1 MALESAQWNTE
12 AFEMDINERRDALR
26 ARVRKKL
33 DGVDEI
39 PEEDELVVQEQEI
52 TMSTTQ
58 NEDILFIE
66 DKNGLLALAS
76 SLIFIG
82 SVLGIITGLLLL
94 QGNPTDLLGNTLEVD
109 DVIDIRGIV
118 LESESGD
125 SIEGVTIELLEIG
138 GNTILQTAT
147 TNSYGYYEFENIVPE
162 QHIIRVTLDGYKSVE
177 RTISATNVNQ
187 DAFTLTP
194 GEGLVQED
202 ETTSSSGWT
211 LENAVALSTGI
222 ALVTIAAGVVGLYS
236 AVGARTQKRYRRTQ
250 YFAGIALL
258 SRGFIV
264 FGPFLILCGM
274 GLMVLAKDEFDQ
286 TEVE

>member
-1 MALESAQWNTE
+1 
-12 AFEMDINERRDALR
+12 MDINERRDALR

-33 DGVDEI
+33 DGEDEI
-39 PEEDELVVQEQEI
+39 NEEEELVVQEQEI
-52 TMSTTQ
+52 IMSTTQ
-58 NEDILFIE
+58 NEELLFLE
-66 DKNGLLALAS
+66 DKNGLLTLAS

-109 DVIDIRGIV
+109 DVIDVRGIV

-125 SIEGVTIELLEIG
+125 SIEGVTIELLDVDSK
-138 GNTILQTAT
+138 TVLQTAN
-147 TNSYGYYEFENIVPE
+147 TNSYGYYEFENIAPE
-162 QHIIRVTLDGYKSVE
+162 PHILRVTLEGYKTVE

-187 DAFTLTP
+187 DAFTLTT
-194 GEGLVQED
+194 GEGVVIED

-222 ALVTIAAGVVGLYS
+222 ALVTIVAGVIGLYS
-236 AVGARTQKRYRRTQ
+236 AVGARKQEHYRRTQ

-274 GLMVLAKDEFDQ
+274 GLMVLAKDEFEKP
-286 TEVE
+286 EVE

>member
-1 MALESAQWNTE
+1 
-12 AFEMDINERRDALR
+12 MDINERRDALR

-33 DGVDEI
+33 DGGDEL

-58 NEDILFIE
+58 NEDLLFME

-94 QGNPTDLLGNTLEVD
+94 QGNPTDLLGNTLDVD
-109 DVIDIRGIV
+109 DVIV

-125 SIEGVTIELLEIG
+125 SMEGVSIELLEIG
-138 GNTILQTAT
+138 SNTILQTAT
-147 TNSYGYYEFENIVPE
+147 TNSYGYYEFENVVPE
-162 QHIIRVTLDGYKSVE
+162 PHIIRVTLDGYKTVE
-177 RTISATNVNQ
+177 RTINAKNVNQ
-187 DAFTLTP
+187 DAFTLTA
-194 GEGLVQED
+194 GEGLIQED

-222 ALVTIAAGVVGLYS
+222 ALVTIVAGVVGLYS
-236 AVGARTQKRYRRTQ
+236 AVGARNQKRYRRTQ

-286 TEVE
+286 PEVE

>member
-1 MALESAQWNTE
+1 
-12 AFEMDINERRDALR
+12 MDINERRDALR

-33 DGVDEI
+33 DGEDEI
-39 PEEDELVVQEQEI
+39 NEEEELVVQEQEI
-52 TMSTTQ
+52 IMSTTQ
-58 NEDILFIE
+58 NEELLFLE
-66 DKNGLLALAS
+66 DKNGLLTLAS

-109 DVIDIRGIV
+109 DVIDVRGIV

-125 SIEGVTIELLEIG
+125 SIEGVAIELLDVDSK
-138 GNTILQTAT
+138 TVLQPAN
-147 TNSYGYYEFENIVPE
+147 TNSYGYYEFENIAPE
-162 QHIIRVTLDGYKSVE
+162 PHILRVTLEGYKTVE

-187 DAFTLTP
+187 DAFTLTT
-194 GEGLVQED
+194 GEGVVVED

-222 ALVTIAAGVVGLYS
+222 ALVTIVAGVIGLYS
-236 AVGARTQKRYRRTQ
+236 AVGARKQEHYRRTQ

-274 GLMVLAKDEFDQ
+274 GLMVLAKDEFEEP
-286 TEVE
+286 EVE

>member
-1 MALESAQWNTE
+1 
-12 AFEMDINERRDALR
+12 MDINERRDALR

-33 DGVDEI
+33 DGEDEI
-39 PEEDELVVQEQEI
+39 NEEEELVVQEQEI
-52 TMSTTQ
+52 IMSTTQ
-58 NEDILFIE
+58 NEELLFLE
-66 DKNGLLALAS
+66 DKNGLLTLAS

-109 DVIDIRGIV
+109 DVIDVRGIV

-125 SIEGVTIELLEIG
+125 SIEGVTIELLDVDSK
-138 GNTILQTAT
+138 TVLQTAN
-147 TNSYGYYEFENIVPE
+147 TNSYGYYEFENIAPE
-162 QHIIRVTLDGYKSVE
+162 PHILRVTLGGYKTVE

-187 DAFTLTP
+187 DAFTLTT
-194 GEGLVQED
+194 GEGVVVED

-222 ALVTIAAGVVGLYS
+222 ALVTIVAGVIGLYS
-236 AVGARTQKRYRRTQ
+236 AVGARKQEHYRRTQ

-274 GLMVLAKDEFDQ
+274 GLMVLAKDEFEEP
-286 TEVE
+286 EVE

>member
-1 MALESAQWNTE
+1 
-12 AFEMDINERRDALR
+12 
-26 ARVRKKL
+26 
-33 DGVDEI
+33 
-39 PEEDELVVQEQEI
+39 
-52 TMSTTQ
+52 MSTTQ
-58 NEDILFIE
+58 NEELLFLE
-66 DKNGLLALAS
+66 DKNGLLTLAS
-76 SLIFIG
+76 SLIFIC

-109 DVIDIRGIV
+109 DVIDVRGIV

-125 SIEGVTIELLEIG
+125 SIEGVTIELLDVDSK
-138 GNTILQTAT
+138 TVLQTAN
-147 TNSYGYYEFENIVPE
+147 TNSYGYYEFENIAPE
-162 QHIIRVTLDGYKSVE
+162 PHILRVTLEGYKTVE

-187 DAFTLTP
+187 DAFTLTT
-194 GEGLVQED
+194 GEGVVVED

-222 ALVTIAAGVVGLYS
+222 ALVTIVAGVIGLYS
-236 AVGARTQKRYRRTQ
+236 AVGARKQEHYRRTQ

-274 GLMVLAKDEFDQ
+274 GLMVLAKDEFEEP
-286 TEVE
+286 EVE

>member
-1 MALESAQWNTE
+1 
-12 AFEMDINERRDALR
+12 MDINERRDALR

-33 DGVDEI
+33 DGEDEI
-39 PEEDELVVQEQEI
+39 NEEEELVVQEQEI
-52 TMSTTQ
+52 IMSTTQ
-58 NEDILFIE
+58 NEELLFLE
-66 DKNGLLALAS
+66 DKNGLLTLAS

-109 DVIDIRGIV
+109 DVIDVRGIV

-125 SIEGVTIELLEIG
+125 SIEGVTIELLDFDSK
-138 GNTILQTAT
+138 TVLQTAN
-147 TNSYGYYEFENIVPE
+147 TNSYGYYEFENIAPE
-162 QHIIRVTLDGYKSVE
+162 PHILRVTLEGYKTVE

-187 DAFTLTP
+187 DAFTLTT
-194 GEGLVQED
+194 GEGVVVED

-222 ALVTIAAGVVGLYS
+222 ALVTIVAGVIGLYS
-236 AVGARTQKRYRRTQ
+236 AVGARKQEHYRRTQ

-274 GLMVLAKDEFDQ
+274 GLMVLAKDEFEEP
-286 TEVE
+286 EVE

>member
-1 MALESAQWNTE
+1 
-12 AFEMDINERRDALR
+12 MDINERRDALR

-33 DGVDEI
+33 DGEDEI
-39 PEEDELVVQEQEI
+39 NEEEELVVQEQEI
-52 TMSTTQ
+52 IMSTTQ
-58 NEDILFIE
+58 NEELLFLE
-66 DKNGLLALAS
+66 DKNGLLTLAS

-109 DVIDIRGIV
+109 DVIDVRGIV

-125 SIEGVTIELLEIG
+125 SIEGATIELLEI
-138 GNTILQTAT
+138 NSKTVLQTVS
-147 TNSYGYYEFENIVPE
+147 TNSYGYYEFENVAPE
-162 QHIIRVTLDGYKSVE
+162 PHILRVSLEGYKTVE

-187 DAFTLTP
+187 DAFTLTT
-194 GEGLVQED
+194 GEGIVVEEQ
-202 ETTSSSGWT
+202 TTSSSGWT

-222 ALVTIAAGVVGLYS
+222 ALVTIVAGVVGLYS
-236 AVGARTQKRYRRTQ
+236 AVGARKQQHYRRTQ

-274 GLMVLAKDEFDQ
+274 GLMVLAKDEFEEP
-286 TEVE
+286 EVE

>member
-1 MALESAQWNTE
+1 
-12 AFEMDINERRDALR
+12 MDINERRDALR

-33 DGVDEI
+33 DGEDEVI
-39 PEEDELVVQEQEI
+39 EEEELVVQEQEI
-52 TMSTTQ
+52 IMSTTQ
-58 NEDILFIE
+58 NEELLFLE
-66 DKNGLLALAS
+66 DKNGLLTLAS

-109 DVIDIRGIV
+109 DVIDVRGIV

-125 SIEGVTIELLEIG
+125 SIEGVTIELLDVD
-138 GNTILQTAT
+138 TKTVLQTAN
-147 TNSYGYYEFENIVPE
+147 TNSYGYYEFENVVPE
-162 QHIIRVTLDGYKSVE
+162 PHILRVTLEGYKTVE

-187 DAFTLTP
+187 DAFTLTT
-194 GEGLVQED
+194 GEGIVVED

-222 ALVTIAAGVVGLYS
+222 ALVTIVAGVVGLYS
-236 AVGARTQKRYRRTQ
+236 AVGARKQQHYRRTQ

-274 GLMVLAKDEFDQ
+274 GLMVLAKDEFEQ
-286 TEVE
+286 PEVE

>member
-1 MALESAQWNTE
+1 
-12 AFEMDINERRDALR
+12 MDINERRDALR

-33 DGVDEI
+33 DGEDEI
-39 PEEDELVVQEQEI
+39 NEEEELVVQEQEI
-52 TMSTTQ
+52 IMSTTQ
-58 NEDILFIE
+58 NEELLFLE
-66 DKNGLLALAS
+66 DKNGLLTLAS

-109 DVIDIRGIV
+109 DVIDVRGIV

-125 SIEGVTIELLEIG
+125 SIEGVTIELLDVDSK
-138 GNTILQTAT
+138 TVLQTAN
-147 TNSYGYYEFENIVPE
+147 TNSYGYYEFENIAPE
-162 QHIIRVTLDGYKSVE
+162 PHILRVTLEGYKTVE

-187 DAFTLTP
+187 DAFTLTT
-194 GEGLVQED
+194 GEGVVVED

-222 ALVTIAAGVVGLYS
+222 ALVTIVAGVIGLYS
-236 AVGARTQKRYRRTQ
+236 AVGARKQQHYRRTQ

-274 GLMVLAKDEFDQ
+274 GLMVLAKDEFEKP
-286 TEVE
+286 EVE

>member
-1 MALESAQWNTE
+1 
-12 AFEMDINERRDALR
+12 MDINERRDALR

-33 DGVDEI
+33 DGEDEI
-39 PEEDELVVQEQEI
+39 HEEEELVVQEQEI
-52 TMSTTQ
+52 IMSTTQ
-58 NEDILFIE
+58 NEELLFLE
-66 DKNGLLALAS
+66 DKNGLLTLAS

-109 DVIDIRGIV
+109 DVIDVRGIV

-125 SIEGVTIELLEIG
+125 SIEGVTIELLDVDSK
-138 GNTILQTAT
+138 TVLQTAN
-147 TNSYGYYEFENIVPE
+147 TNSYGYYEFENIAPE
-162 QHIIRVTLDGYKSVE
+162 PHILRVTLEGYKTVE

-187 DAFTLTP
+187 DAFTLTT
-194 GEGLVQED
+194 GEGVVVED

-222 ALVTIAAGVVGLYS
+222 ALVTIVAGVIGLYS
-236 AVGARTQKRYRRTQ
+236 AVGARKQEHYRRTQ

-274 GLMVLAKDEFDQ
+274 GLMVLAKDEFEKP
-286 TEVE
+286 EVE

>member
-1 MALESAQWNTE
+1 
-12 AFEMDINERRDALR
+12 MDINERRDALR

-33 DGVDEI
+33 DGEDEI
-39 PEEDELVVQEQEI
+39 HEEEELVVQEQEI
-52 TMSTTQ
+52 IMSTTQ
-58 NEDILFIE
+58 NEELLFLE
-66 DKNGLLALAS
+66 DKNGLLTLAS

-109 DVIDIRGIV
+109 DVIDVRGIV

-125 SIEGVTIELLEIG
+125 SIEGVTIELLDVDSK
-138 GNTILQTAT
+138 TVLQTAN
-147 TNSYGYYEFENIVPE
+147 TNSYGYYEFENIAPE
-162 QHIIRVTLDGYKSVE
+162 PHILRVTLEGYKTVE

-187 DAFTLTP
+187 DAFTLTT
-194 GEGLVQED
+194 GEGVVVED

-222 ALVTIAAGVVGLYS
+222 ALVTIVAGVIGLYS
-236 AVGARTQKRYRRTQ
+236 AVGARKQQHYRRTQ

-274 GLMVLAKDEFDQ
+274 GLMVLAKDEFEEP
-286 TEVE
+286 EVE

>member
-1 MALESAQWNTE
+1 
-12 AFEMDINERRDALR
+12 MDINERRDALR

-33 DGVDEI
+33 DGEDEI
-39 PEEDELVVQEQEI
+39 PEEEELVVQEQEI
-52 TMSTTQ
+52 IMSTTQ
-58 NEDILFIE
+58 NEELLFLE
-66 DKNGLLALAS
+66 DKNGLLTLAS

-109 DVIDIRGIV
+109 DVVDVRGIV

-125 SIEGVTIELLEIG
+125 SIEGVTIELLDLDSK
-138 GNTILQTAT
+138 TVLQTAN
-147 TNSYGYYEFENIVPE
+147 TNSYGYYEFKNVVPE
-162 QHIIRVTLDGYKSVE
+162 PRILRVTLEGYKTVE

-187 DAFTLTP
+187 DAFTLTT
-194 GEGLVQED
+194 GEGIVVED

-222 ALVTIAAGVVGLYS
+222 ALVTIVAGVVGLYS
-236 AVGARTQKRYRRTQ
+236 AVGARKQQHYRRTQ

-274 GLMVLAKDEFDQ
+274 GLMVLAKDEFEQ
-286 TEVE
+286 PEVE

>member
-1 MALESAQWNTE
+1 
-12 AFEMDINERRDALR
+12 MDINERRDALR

-33 DGVDEI
+33 DGEDDI
-39 PEEDELVVQEQEI
+39 LEEEELVVQEQEI
-52 TMSTTQ
+52 IMSTTQ
-58 NEDILFIE
+58 NEELLFLE
-66 DKNGLLALAS
+66 DKNGLLTLAS

-109 DVIDIRGIV
+109 DVIDVRGIV

-125 SIEGVTIELLEIG
+125 SIEGVTIELLDVDSK
-138 GNTILQTAT
+138 TVLQTAN
-147 TNSYGYYEFENIVPE
+147 TNSYGYYEFENIAPE
-162 QHIIRVTLDGYKSVE
+162 PHILRVTLEGYKTVE

-194 GEGLVQED
+194 GEGIVVED
-202 ETTSSSGWT
+202 VTTSSSGWT
-211 LENAVALSTGI
+211 LENAVALSTCI
-222 ALVTIAAGVVGLYS
+222 ALVTIVAGVVGLYS
-236 AVGARTQKRYRRTQ
+236 AVGARKQQHYRRTQ

-274 GLMVLAKDEFDQ
+274 GLMVLAKDGFEQ
-286 TEVE
+286 PEVE

>member
-1 MALESAQWNTE
+1 
-12 AFEMDINERRDALR
+12 MDINERRDALR

-33 DGVDEI
+33 DGEDEI
-39 PEEDELVVQEQEI
+39 LEEEELVVQEQEI
-52 TMSTTQ
+52 IMSTTQ
-58 NEDILFIE
+58 NEELLFLE
-66 DKNGLLALAS
+66 DKNGLLTLAS

-109 DVIDIRGIV
+109 DVIDVRGIV

-125 SIEGVTIELLEIG
+125 SIEGVTIELLDVD
-138 GNTILQTAT
+138 TKTVLQTAN
-147 TNSYGYYEFENIVPE
+147 TNSYGYYEFENVVPE
-162 QHIIRVTLDGYKSVE
+162 PHVLRVTLEGYKTVE

-187 DAFTLTP
+187 DAFTLTT
-194 GEGLVQED
+194 GEGIVVED

-222 ALVTIAAGVVGLYS
+222 ALVTIVAGVVGLYS
-236 AVGARTQKRYRRTQ
+236 AVGARKQQHYRRTQ

-274 GLMVLAKDEFDQ
+274 GLMVLAKDEFEQ
-286 TEVE
+286 PEVE

>member
-1 MALESAQWNTE
+1 MALKSAQWNSE

-33 DGVDEI
+33 DESDE
-39 PEEDELVVQEQEI
+39 PSEEDELVVQEQEI
-52 TMSTTQ
+52 IMSATQ
-58 NEDILFIE
+58 NEELLVIE

-109 DVIDIRGIV
+109 DVIDVRGIV
-118 LESESGD
+118 LESESGESMD
-125 SIEGVTIELLEIG
+125 GVTIELLEIESK
-138 GNTILQTAT
+138 TILQTAT
-147 TNSYGYYEFENIVPE
+147 TNSYGYYEFENVAPE
-162 QHIIRVTLDGYKSVE
+162 PHTIRVTLDGYKIVE

-187 DAFTLTP
+187 DAFTLTI
-194 GEGLVQED
+194 GEGVIQED
-202 ETTSSSGWT
+202 ETTERSGWT

-222 ALVTIAAGVVGLYS
+222 ALATIVAGVFGLYS

-250 YFAGIALL
+250 YFAGVALL

-286 TEVE
+286 PEVE

>member
-1 MALESAQWNTE
+1 
-12 AFEMDINERRDALR
+12 MDINERRDALR

-33 DGVDEI
+33 DGEDEI
-39 PEEDELVVQEQEI
+39 NEEEELVVQEQEI
-52 TMSTTQ
+52 IMSTTQ
-58 NEDILFIE
+58 NEELLFLE
-66 DKNGLLALAS
+66 DKNGLLTLAS

-109 DVIDIRGIV
+109 DVIDVRGIV

-125 SIEGVTIELLEIG
+125 SIEGVTIELLDVDSK
-138 GNTILQTAT
+138 TVLQTAN
-147 TNSYGYYEFENIVPE
+147 TNSYGYYEFENIAPE
-162 QHIIRVTLDGYKSVE
+162 PHILRVTLEGYKTVE

-187 DAFTLTP
+187 DAFTLTT
-194 GEGLVQED
+194 GEGVVVED

-222 ALVTIAAGVVGLYS
+222 ALVTIVAGVIGLYS
-236 AVGARTQKRYRRTQ
+236 AVGARKQEHYRRTQ

-274 GLMVLAKDEFDQ
+274 GLMVLAKDEFKEP
-286 TEVE
+286 EVE

>member
-1 MALESAQWNTE
+1 M
-12 AFEMDINERRDALR
+12 
-26 ARVRKKL
+26 
-33 DGVDEI
+33 
-39 PEEDELVVQEQEI
+39 
-52 TMSTTQ
+52 
-58 NEDILFIE
+58 
-66 DKNGLLALAS
+66 
-76 SLIFIG
+76 
-82 SVLGIITGLLLL
+82 GIITGLLLL

-109 DVIDIRGIV
+109 DVIDVRGIV

-125 SIEGVTIELLEIG
+125 SMEGVTIELLEIESK
-138 GNTILQTAT
+138 TILQTSI
-147 TNSYGYYEFENIVPE
+147 TNSYGYYEFENVAPE
-162 QHIIRVTLDGYKSVE
+162 PHTIRVTLDGYKVVE

-187 DAFTLTP
+187 DAFTLTT
-194 GEGLVQED
+194 GEGVIQED
-202 ETTSSSGWT
+202 ETTERSGWT

-222 ALVTIAAGVVGLYS
+222 ALVTIVAGVVGLYS

-286 TEVE
+286 PEVE

>member
-1 MALESAQWNTE
+1 
-12 AFEMDINERRDALR
+12 MDINERRDALR

-33 DGVDEI
+33 DGDEENEI
-39 PEEDELVVQEQEI
+39 LEEEELVVQEQEI
-52 TMSTTQ
+52 IMSTTQ
-58 NEDILFIE
+58 NEELLFLE
-66 DKNGLLALAS
+66 DKNGLLTLAS

-109 DVIDIRGIV
+109 DVIDLRGIV

-125 SIEGVTIELLEIG
+125 SIEGVTIELLDIDSK
-138 GNTILQTAT
+138 IVLQTAN
-147 TNSYGYYEFENIVPE
+147 TNSYGYYEFENVVPE
-162 QHIIRVTLDGYKSVE
+162 PHILRVTFESYKTVE

-187 DAFTLTP
+187 DAFTLTT
-194 GEGLVQED
+194 GEGIVVED
-202 ETTSSSGWT
+202 QTTSSSGWT

-222 ALVTIAAGVVGLYS
+222 ALVTIVAGVVGLYS
-236 AVGARTQKRYRRTQ
+236 AVGARKQQHYRRTQ

-274 GLMVLAKDEFDQ
+274 GLMVLAKDEFEQ
-286 TEVE
+286 PEVE

>member
-1 MALESAQWNTE
+1 
-12 AFEMDINERRDALR
+12 MDINERRDALR

-33 DGVDEI
+33 DGEDEI
-39 PEEDELVVQEQEI
+39 HEEEELVVQEQEI
-52 TMSTTQ
+52 IMSTTQ
-58 NEDILFIE
+58 NEELLFLE
-66 DKNGLLALAS
+66 DKNGLLTLAS

-109 DVIDIRGIV
+109 DVIDVRGIV

-125 SIEGVTIELLEIG
+125 SIEGVTIELLDVDSK
-138 GNTILQTAT
+138 TVLQTAN
-147 TNSYGYYEFENIVPE
+147 TNSYGYYEFENIAPE
-162 QHIIRVTLDGYKSVE
+162 PHILRVTLEGYKTVE

-187 DAFTLTP
+187 DAFTLTT
-194 GEGLVQED
+194 GEGVVVED

-222 ALVTIAAGVVGLYS
+222 ALVTIVAGVIGLYS
-236 AVGARTQKRYRRTQ
+236 AVGARKQEHYRRTQ

-274 GLMVLAKDEFDQ
+274 GLMVLAKDEFEEP
-286 TEVE
+286 EVE

>member
-1 MALESAQWNTE
+1 
-12 AFEMDINERRDALR
+12 MDINERRDALR

-33 DGVDEI
+33 DGEDEI
-39 PEEDELVVQEQEI
+39 PEEEELVVQEQEI
-52 TMSTTQ
+52 IMSTTQ
-58 NEDILFIE
+58 NEELLFLE
-66 DKNGLLALAS
+66 DKNGLLTLAS

-109 DVIDIRGIV
+109 DVVDVRGIV

-125 SIEGVTIELLEIG
+125 SIEGVTIELLDLDSK
-138 GNTILQTAT
+138 TVLQTAN
-147 TNSYGYYEFENIVPE
+147 TNSYGYYEFENVVPE
-162 QHIIRVTLDGYKSVE
+162 PRILRVTLEGYKTVE

-187 DAFTLTP
+187 DAFTLTT
-194 GEGLVQED
+194 GEGIVVED

-222 ALVTIAAGVVGLYS
+222 ALVTIIAGVVGLYS
-236 AVGARTQKRYRRTQ
+236 AVGARKQQHYRRTQ

-274 GLMVLAKDEFDQ
+274 GLMVLAKDEFEQ
-286 TEVE
+286 PEVE

>member
-1 MALESAQWNTE
+1 
-12 AFEMDINERRDALR
+12 MDINERRDALR

-33 DGVDEI
+33 DGEDEI
-39 PEEDELVVQEQEI
+39 HEEEELVVQEQEI
-52 TMSTTQ
+52 IMSTTQ
-58 NEDILFIE
+58 NEELLFLE
-66 DKNGLLALAS
+66 DKNGLLTLAS
-76 SLIFIG
+76 SLILIG

-109 DVIDIRGIV
+109 DVIDVRGIV

-125 SIEGVTIELLEIG
+125 SIEGVTIELLDVDSK
-138 GNTILQTAT
+138 TVLQTAN
-147 TNSYGYYEFENIVPE
+147 TNSYGYYEFENIAPE
-162 QHIIRVTLDGYKSVE
+162 PHILRVTLEGYKTVE

-187 DAFTLTP
+187 DAFTLAT
-194 GEGLVQED
+194 GEGVVVED
-202 ETTSSSGWT
+202 ETTSSSGCT

-222 ALVTIAAGVVGLYS
+222 ALVTIVAGVIGLYS
-236 AVGARTQKRYRRTQ
+236 AVGARKQEHYRRTQ

-274 GLMVLAKDEFDQ
+274 GLMVLAKDEFEEP
-286 TEVE
+286 EVE

>member
-1 MALESAQWNTE
+1 
-12 AFEMDINERRDALR
+12 MDINERRDALR
-26 ARVRKKL
+26 ERVRKKL
-33 DGVDEI
+33 EG
-39 PEEDELVVQEQEI
+39 EEENPVEDLIVQEEEI

-58 NEDILFIE
+58 NEDLLFLE

-109 DVIDIRGIV
+109 DVIDVRGIV

-125 SIEGVTIELLEIG
+125 AIAEVTIELLEIDSK
-138 GNTILQTAT
+138 TVLQTAS
-147 TNSYGYYEFENIVPE
+147 TNSYGYYEFENVMPE
-162 QHIIRVTLDGYKSVE
+162 PHIIRVTLEGYKSVE

-187 DAFTLTP
+187 NAFTLTA
-194 GEGLVQED
+194 GEGIVEED

-222 ALVTIAAGVVGLYS
+222 ALVTILAGVVGLYS
-236 AVGARTQKRYRRTQ
+236 AVGARRQQHYRRTQ
-250 YFAGIALL
+250 YLAGIALF

>member
-1 MALESAQWNTE
+1 
-12 AFEMDINERRDALR
+12 MDINERRDALR

-33 DGVDEI
+33 DGEDEI
-39 PEEDELVVQEQEI
+39 LEEEELVVQEQEI
-52 TMSTTQ
+52 IMSTTQ
-58 NEDILFIE
+58 NEELLFLE
-66 DKNGLLALAS
+66 DKNGLLTLAS

-109 DVIDIRGIV
+109 DVIDVRGIV

-125 SIEGVTIELLEIG
+125 SIEGATIELLEI
-138 GNTILQTAT
+138 NSKTVLQTVS
-147 TNSYGYYEFENIVPE
+147 TNSYGYYEFENVAPE
-162 QHIIRVTLDGYKSVE
+162 PHILRVSLEGYKTVE

-187 DAFTLTP
+187 DAFTLTT
-194 GEGLVQED
+194 GEGIVVEEQ
-202 ETTSSSGWT
+202 TTSSSGWT

-222 ALVTIAAGVVGLYS
+222 ALVTIVAGVVGLYS
-236 AVGARTQKRYRRTQ
+236 AVGARKQQHYRRTQ

-274 GLMVLAKDEFDQ
+274 GLMVLAKDEFEEP
-286 TEVE
+286 EVE

>member
-1 MALESAQWNTE
+1 
-12 AFEMDINERRDALR
+12 MDINERRDALR

-33 DGVDEI
+33 DGEEEI
-39 PEEDELVVQEQEI
+39 PEEEDELVVQEHEI

-58 NEDILFIE
+58 NQELLLIG
-66 DKNGLLALAS
+66 DKSGLLTLAS

-109 DVIDIRGIV
+109 DVIDVRGIV

-125 SIEGVTIELLEIG
+125 SMEDVTIELLEIG
-138 GNTILQTAT
+138 SNTVLQTAS
-147 TNSYGYYEFENIVPE
+147 TNSYGYYEFQNVAPE
-162 QHIIRVTLDGYKSVE
+162 KHIIRVTLEGYKSVE
-177 RTISATNVNQ
+177 RTITATNVNQ
-187 DAFTLTP
+187 DAFTMTA
-194 GEGLVQED
+194 GEGTVTED
-202 ETTSSSGWT
+202 ETISSTGWT

-222 ALVTIAAGVVGLYS
+222 ALVTIIAGVVGLYS
-236 AVGARTQKRYRRTQ
+236 AVGARKQQNYRRTQ
-250 YFAGIALL
+250 YLAGIALF

-274 GLMVLAKDEFDQ
+274 GLMVLSKDEFEQ
-286 TEVE
+286 PEVE

>member
-1 MALESAQWNTE
+1 
-12 AFEMDINERRDALR
+12 MDINERRDALR

-33 DGVDEI
+33 DGEDEI
-39 PEEDELVVQEQEI
+39 NEEEELVVQEQEI
-52 TMSTTQ
+52 IMSTTQ
-58 NEDILFIE
+58 NEELLFLE
-66 DKNGLLALAS
+66 DKNGLLTLAS

-109 DVIDIRGIV
+109 DVIDVRGIV

-125 SIEGVTIELLEIG
+125 SIEGVTIELLDVDSK
-138 GNTILQTAT
+138 TVLQTAN
-147 TNSYGYYEFENIVPE
+147 TNSYWYYEFENIAPE
-162 QHIIRVTLDGYKSVE
+162 PHILRVTLEGYKTVE

-187 DAFTLTP
+187 DAFTLTT
-194 GEGLVQED
+194 GEGVVVED

-222 ALVTIAAGVVGLYS
+222 ALVTIVAGVIGLYS
-236 AVGARTQKRYRRTQ
+236 AVGARKQQHYRRTQ

-274 GLMVLAKDEFDQ
+274 GLMVLAKDEFEEP
-286 TEVE
+286 EVE

>member
-1 MALESAQWNTE
+1 MLQSALWNKE
-12 AFEMDINERRDALR
+12 VFEMDINERRDALR

-33 DGVDEI
+33 DGEDEI
-39 PEEDELVVQEQEI
+39 LEEEELVVQEQEI
-52 TMSTTQ
+52 IMSTTQ
-58 NEDILFIE
+58 NEELLFLE
-66 DKNGLLALAS
+66 DKNGLLTLAS

-109 DVIDIRGIV
+109 DVIDLRGIV

-125 SIEGVTIELLEIG
+125 SIEGVTIELLDVD
-138 GNTILQTAT
+138 TKTVLQTAN
-147 TNSYGYYEFENIVPE
+147 TNSYGYYEFENVVPE
-162 QHIIRVTLDGYKSVE
+162 PHILRVTLEGYKTVE

-187 DAFTLTP
+187 DAFTLTT
-194 GEGLVQED
+194 GEGIVVED

-222 ALVTIAAGVVGLYS
+222 ALVTIVAGVVGLYS
-236 AVGARTQKRYRRTQ
+236 AVGARKQQHYRRTQ

-274 GLMVLAKDEFDQ
+274 GLMVLAKDEFEQ
-286 TEVE
+286 PEVE